1 MENPGFTDEF
11 ALESTYLNTASCG
24 VLPRRSAAA
33 LATLAAELTA
43 GRPGGAGDYDR
54 VVAVRESFAALAGVT
69 ADRVAVG
76 SSLSTAVG
84 LVAQSLPP
92 GAEVLFPEGEYTSV
106 VTPFT
111 ERGDLVARYAPLE
124 GLADAV
130 RPGTALVAFS
140 PVQSADGRIADT
152 AAVREAAAA
161 HGARTLADTSQ
172 SAGWLPLRA
181 DGFDYTVTVAYKFLT
196 GLRGVSFLTVAE
208 EAQSALRPLYPG
220 TFASE
225 DGALYGP
232 ARSLAATARRFDE
245 SPAYAAFHATA
256 PALELLAEVGV
267 ETVHR
272 HVTALA
278 RRFREGLAE
287 RGYKPVPVLAGESAI
302 VSVPGLADRV
312 PELAADGIVTTARA
326 GGLRASFHLYNTPG
340 HVDRILAA
348 LE

>member
-1 MENPGFTDEF
+1 METPGGAAEF
-11 ALESTYLNTASCG
+11 ALGSTYLNTASCG
-24 VLPRRSAAA
+24 VLPRRAVAA
-33 LATLAAELTA
+33 LDALVAELAA
-43 GRPGGAGDYDR
+43 GRPGGAGDYST
-54 VVAVRESFAALAGVT
+54 VIAVRDSFAGLMGVD
-69 ADRVAVG
+69 AARVAVG
-76 SSLSTAVG
+76 SSLATAVG

-111 ERGDLVARYAPLE
+111 ARGDLRPRAVPLE

-140 PVQSADGRIADT
+140 AVQSADGRIADL

-181 DGFDYTVTVAYKFLT
+181 SDFDYTVTVAYKFLLC
-196 GLRGVSFLTVAE
+196 LRGVSFLTVTE
-208 EAQSALRPLYPG
+208 EAQRTLRPLFPG
-220 TFASE
+220 TFASA
-225 DGALYGP
+225 DGELYGP
-232 ARSLAATARRFDE
+232 ARQLAPTARRFDE
-245 SPAYAAFHATA
+245 SPAYPSFHAA
-256 PALELLAEVGV
+256 VPSLELLTETGV
-267 ETVHR
+267 EAVHR
-272 HVTALA
+272 HTTGLA

-287 RGYKPVPVLAGESAI
+287 RGYAPVPGESAI
-302 VSVPGLADRV
+302 VSVPGAADRV
-312 PELAADGIVTTARA
+312 PDLAARGIVTAARA
-326 GGLRASFHLYNTPG
+326 DGLRVSFHLYNTPG